1 MKIYTRCGDKGYTSL
16 IGGERV
22 PKYDSR
28 VEAYGCVDELI
39 SFTALLADKLY
50 EDVRLSSFAEQLR
63 HIESQL
69 MTVSAL
75 LAVGKDG
82 EGKVPALND
91 DATSNLEQLI
101 DQMQEQLPTIT
112 KFTIPGGDER
122 ISLCHV
128 CRTVCRRAERA
139 ALRAASEH
147 EVDCAAIIYLNRLSD
162 YFYLV
167 GRSVTMKCSVEE
179 IEWIP

>member
-1 MKIYTRCGDKGYTSL
+1 
-16 IGGERV
+16 
-22 PKYDSR
+22 
-28 VEAYGCVDELI
+28 
-39 SFTALLADKLY
+39 
-50 EDVRLSSFAEQLR
+50 
-63 HIESQL
+63 